1 MKCLEN
7 NYKSSRSPYCKR
19 PQATQSLSFPAA
31 HRTPHLTATLE
42 SIQRAGISTYLHS
55 RNSNSPCEKKKKIQI
70 IESCSV
76 WLITTRALSHFLGH
90 QRSSKSTCIISK
102 HPPSR
107 GLLSILGHGQFLL
120 SPTPPLLPQNR
131 AQSSAKSLVPR
142 PPTRPYTLTSCHST
156 TTTTTTNTHTHT
168 HTSFCSGTHG
178 LRGVSF
184 V

>member
-1 MKCLEN
+1 MPWKQLQIVSFAILQKTPGHPISFIFCRAPLTWPLRSN
-7 NYKSSRSPYCKR
+7 QSSVQEYPRIYIPVILT
-19 PQATQSLSFPAA
+19 PPAKK
-31 HRTPHLTATLE
+31 
-42 SIQRAGISTYLHS
+42 
-55 RNSNSPCEKKKKIQI
+55 KKKKIQI

-156 TTTTTTNTHTHT
+156 TTNNNNTHTHTHT

>member
-1 MKCLEN
+1 MQEYPRIYIPVILT
-7 NYKSSRSPYCKR
+7 P
-19 PQATQSLSFPAA
+19 PAKK
-31 HRTPHLTATLE
+31 
-42 SIQRAGISTYLHS
+42 
-55 RNSNSPCEKKKKIQI
+55 KKKKIQI

-156 TTTTTTNTHTHT
+156 TTTTNTHTHT
-168 HTSFCSGTHG
+168 HHFARGRMG
-178 LRGVSF
+178 LGECRLFSLLESKLSSKPSIHPSIDRH
-184 V
+184 

>member
-1 MKCLEN
+1 MKTTTNRLVRHIA
-7 NYKSSRSPYCKR
+7 KDPR
-19 PQATQSLSFPAA
+19 PPNLFHFLP
-31 HRTPHLTATLE
+31 RTPHLTATLE

-55 RNSNSPCEKKKKIQI
+55 RNSNSPCEKKKKKKIQI

-156 TTTTTTNTHTHT
+156 TTTTTTHTHTHT
-168 HTSFCSGTHG
+168 HIILLGDAWA
-178 LRGVSF
+178 
-184 V
+184 

>member
-7 NYKSSRSPYCKR
+7 NDKSSRSPYCKR
-19 PQATQSLSFPAA
+19 PQATQSLSFSAA
-31 HRTPHLTATLE
+31 HPSLDRYARINPACMNIHVFTFPSSMTVILTPP
-42 SIQRAGISTYLHS
+42 AGKK
-55 RNSNSPCEKKKKIQI
+55 KKKKIQI

-107 GLLSILGHGQFLL
+107 GLLSILGHGQFLV
-120 SPTPPLLPQNR
+120 SPTPSLLPQNR

-142 PPTRPYTLTSCHST
+142 PPTRPYTLLTSCHST
-156 TTTTTTNTHTHT
+156 TTNNQHTHT
-168 HTSFCSGTHG
+168 HIILLGDAWA
-178 LRGVSF
+178 
-184 V
+184 